1 MTIHTENKS
10 NILGTYPFSLLD
22 IDGLSEMWQ
31 KIYNPYLDLIES
43 KISKSK
49 NDSITTFRNHNF
61 ALKNESRQ
69 RIADLI
75 IISELEEQN
84 SNPVSKSLRNNL
96 NKPKEKIEDQYS
108 DVVEKENFAFKI
120 TFVFANKKTQ
130 PLKLFQMLKLSEEV
144 KKYTQLLHKK
154 ELKQYSKII
163 PQIIFISLFGYEIS
177 IGDYLRDNLHGKLH
191 RNISTMVVPPID
203 NKLWNNYLVEIPI
216 EGYDN
221 YEKYKWGLNFDDYQ
235 ALKNKGAINQYQ
247 IKQMEVHYKDLK
259 ESKELSEYNYQ
270 QLKMWS
276 DALSIISS
284 SELLDIRNSRKMMK
298 ELVIE

>member
-10 NILGTYPFSLLD
+10 NILGKYPFSLLD
-22 IDGLSEMWQ
+22 IDSSSEMWQ
-31 KIYNPYLDLIES
+31 IIYNPYIDLIES

-61 ALKNESRQ
+61 ALKNESRK

-163 PQIIFISLFGYEIS
+163 PGIIFISLFGFEIS
-177 IGDYLRDNLHGKLH
+177 IGDYLRDNLHGILQ
-191 RNISTMVVPPID
+191 RNISIMVVPPID
-203 NKLWNNYLVEIPI
+203 DKLWNNYIVGNSI
-216 EGYDN
+216 EDN
-221 YEKYKWGLNFDDYQ
+221 NNDKKDKWGLSFNDYKK
-235 ALKNKGAINQYQ
+235 LRKNGSVNQHQIN
-247 IKQMEVHYKDLK
+247 KMETFYKDLK
-259 ESKELSEYNYQ
+259 ESQDISEYNYQ
-270 QLKMWS
+270 QLNIWS
-276 DALSIISS
+276 DILSIENSPT
-284 SELLDIRNSRKMMK
+284 LLDISNSRKMIK
-298 ELVIE
+298 EQVIE